1 MTGGRKRGEKKEGDV
16 ERGRNGLGGGG
27 GQEREVKNMGKQK
40 HDLRTWKGLKGKVKG
55 GEMKCAWGG
64 GNAGGEL
71 GGGSL
76 RKGQIVSESQ

>member
-40 HDLRTWKGLKGKVKG
+40 HDLRT
-55 GEMKCAWGG
+55 
-64 GNAGGEL
+64 
-71 GGGSL
+71 
-76 RKGQIVSESQ
+76 